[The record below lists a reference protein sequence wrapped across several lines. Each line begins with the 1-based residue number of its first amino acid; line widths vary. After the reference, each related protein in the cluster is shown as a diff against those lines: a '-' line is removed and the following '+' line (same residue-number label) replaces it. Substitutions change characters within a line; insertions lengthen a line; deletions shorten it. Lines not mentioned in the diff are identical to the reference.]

1 MFFKP
6 YIPNLE
12 NEVDQAEA
20 LEVYTRWVQGEK
32 LSGKNHKYLQI
43 LEESS
48 DWDKLR
54 CIVEFACH
62 KYKFDTHEIFTPSID
77 TKRRVRQKLMD
88 RISSPSR
95 SFGFL
100 KRGLASPAQV
110 GAETDPIFSPEIP
123 QRKTSK
129 TLLTFVEQEFSRLK
143 KKLFILLYSSITE
156 ELSKGQALKI
166 VRAHLNSGDSKC
178 MGVWFVDCGW
188 EINTESITEELVS
201 SVKEHQ
207 FSPLFTKELVEEDIL
222 TSSNYGEN
230 CWFMH
235 VSPTSADMLS
245 SVSRIVCIC
254 KSTGKIVFDR
264 IISVN

>member
-12 NEVDQAEA
+12 NEVDQAEV

-32 LSGKNHKYLQI
+32 LPGKNHKYLQL

-54 CIVEFACH
+54 DIVEFACQ
-62 KYKFDTHEIFTPSID
+62 KYKFDTHEVFTPSID
-77 TKRRVRQKLMD
+77 AKRRVRQKLMD

-95 SFGFL
+95 GFGFL

-110 GAETDPIFSPEIP
+110 GAETDPILSPEIL
-123 QRKTSK
+123 QRETSK

-143 KKLFILLYSSITE
+143 KKLFILLYSSITA
-156 ELSKGQALKI
+156 ELSKDQAIKI

-188 EINTESITEELVS
+188 KINTELITEELVS
-201 SVKEHQ
+201 SLTEDQ
-207 FSPLFTKELVEEDIL
+207 FNPFFTQELMEEDTL
-222 TSSNYGEN
+222 TSSDYGEN
-230 CWFMH
+230 FWFMH
-235 VSPTSADMLS
+235 VLPTGADTLS
-245 SVSRIVCIC
+245 GVSRIVCIC
-254 KSTGKIVFDR
+254 RSTGKIVFDR
-264 IISVN
+264 IISSN